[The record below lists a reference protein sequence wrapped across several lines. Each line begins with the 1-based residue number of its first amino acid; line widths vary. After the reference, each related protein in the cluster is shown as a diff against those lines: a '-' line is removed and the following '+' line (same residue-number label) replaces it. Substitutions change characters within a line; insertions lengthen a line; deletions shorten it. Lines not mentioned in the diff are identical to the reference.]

1 MKQCLDSIKQQSV
14 LFNIELVW
22 INDGSNRENT
32 EILKQM
38 LDNFSSTSRFTTV
51 KYLENDGNNGIGYSL
66 NRGVIE
72 CDNEIIIK
80 WIAMI

>member
-1 MKQCLDSIKQQSV
+1 MKQCLDSIKQQSG

-51 KYLENDGNNGIGYSL
+51 KYLENDKQGDRL
-66 NRGVIE
+66 
-72 CDNEIIIK
+72 
-80 WIAMI
+80 

>member
-1 MKQCLDSIKQQSV
+1 MKQCLDSIKQQSG

-38 LDNFSSTSRFTTV
+38 LDNFSSTSD
-51 KYLENDGNNGIGYSL
+51 LLLL
-66 NRGVIE
+66 NI
-72 CDNEIIIK
+72 
-80 WIAMI
+80 